1 MDPPELLAP
10 LALED
15 SPSLDTLSKILH
27 GNADEVKS
35 QLDYEKKLRR
45 RRRLANDG
53 NTKMDPEL
61 TVVYNIKIV
70 IVKMNFMSLFSI
82 RIRRF

>member
-35 QLDYEKKLRR
+35 QLDYEKKL
-45 RRRLANDG
+45 
-53 NTKMDPEL
+53 
-61 TVVYNIKIV
+61 KIGRAHV
-70 IVKMNFMSLFSI
+70 
-82 RIRRF
+82 